1 MPMPRTETIE
11 IKIDKQDAS
20 KEIGKLQGQADK
32 LQKTLGNI
40 KVKTAQDFGGT
51 QKGVDALTA
60 SVRKLQ
66 EAYDRLHVA
75 EGKRRSSE
83 AREAFKGY
91 QDRVKEE
98 EKYLKL
104 QQKIQAEYDKI
115 ALKNKRLDNKAM
127 VEQMGREAKEAEK
140 HAKSVAKLQA
150 EYDKLSS
157 SKAKAALADKRG
169 AFGNYLERAK
179 EEEKALNEQ
188 KKLLAEQAKIQA
200 EYDKMSA
207 ARAKSAS
214 AEKQDTFKGY
224 LERAKEAE
232 QFLKVQEKIQAQ
244 YDKESAA
251 RAKSASA
258 GKQETFKG
266 YLERAKEAEEFL
278 KYQQKIQ
285 EAYDKEAASRAKQ
298 RSAGKQEA
306 FSGYLERA
314 KEAEQ
319 FLKLQE
325 KIQAAYDKE
334 SASRAK
340 AQSKES
346 SASAKEAFK
355 GYLERAEA
363 ATKAAAA
370 EEKLAA
376 AQRKMGDSWGTVNAG
391 QATNIAAMTQY
402 IRAQD
407 GMENATVRATGA
419 IRNSVGTFQTYS
431 VSTNAA
437 GQATQNYRVA
447 VDTTTGQVYAL
458 DQGVRTATVSMS
470 NMGRVALSFVKQIVG
485 FYGAAQSIRYALK
498 EMKSMSDEMIVY
510 QKVTKATDLQM
521 EQIRKQS
528 YATAKAYGQT
538 PTDFL
543 SAAQEMA
550 RAGYGEQASAMADL
564 AVKTKLVGDIT
575 AEEAS
580 KFLLAVDAGYK
591 YGGSIE
597 KLSHVLDMANE
608 VGNNYATSIG
618 KISEGMTLVASLAGQ
633 ANIPI
638 EQLIAAL
645 GTMTAATQRSGSEM
659 ARALRFITLGILG
672 DTVSEVEEGVTVT
685 AEEVDSLT
693 TALQHYAPEVVEAAK
708 ASGQLINPMEAV
720 ASLAKA
726 YKSGLIGSQEE
737 LFSISKAI
745 AGQRYY
751 NAFAALIENYD
762 TLYLGMLEHEKNAA
776 GSADAEIERLTKS
789 WSTKFNRL
797 KTQWVEMVNASL
809 SEGLIKDLIEGST
822 AALEFA
828 GSLENLAGAALGA
841 YTAFKSLK
849 AGLAGMKEAGGSIS
863 GFGAGNWFGI
873 GAGVLI
879 AGISAA
885 KSAYEKSMR
894 DAQSAAEKAVSSAIE
909 KTSGAKDMAS
919 ILARYKKIASDGIDK
934 EKGELGE
941 LKTLQNDLNNLVG
954 DQGKAIDIVNG
965 KYGDTLKKLKE
976 MTEEQRKAALI
987 ELNTAKSTA
996 VANWKQQDLNGTFVS
1011 GLNTGVPMEYNK
1023 AIEEY
1028 LKNSKYFRVF
1038 EGADGFPMLFM
1049 NKKPEDAEGIL
1060 EFYKEIE
1067 DFYNWL
1073 GSHTSTGEEAA
1084 KGMKSM
1090 GEEYSSMY
1098 VKLASFVSL
1107 VKTAAGPVKEAQD
1120 AIDNFNKAMSEEGST
1135 SPTGSGDAGDNNKK
1149 VEKSYMTLA
1158 DAIEE
1163 ATKAKEKFDDAMKKT
1178 KADEANAYTKA
1189 VKTYKDELKKGRVNS
1204 TAFYASARMLLGDD
1218 AYNRTNGSSSA
1229 VRAALNKRKAGTSG
1243 SIMDAWNILSASYK
1257 NKKGVEMEG
1266 YGIYQ
1271 LLSQTKG
1278 VKGLSSKTLV
1288 DKNGNIRIPKLSD
1301 KQWDQ
1306 ISQQWGGISK
1316 AALLNYF
1323 NSFDQYNK
1331 KGKATDE
1338 KTKTKKQLTD
1348 EQKNTKAID
1357 GASKAV
1363 KEATAAVN
1371 GLAEKMAQE
1380 EKPGEGEGDKGGEGA
1395 GETPPPTGE
1404 GTGEPTVPE
1413 EPQTLPVIARI
1424 IEILD
1429 ESDEDPNDFVSNL
1442 TATIDYWSDES
1453 GDPPEGMV
1461 EGLTA
1466 IVDSFVPGE
1475 DDPEDL
1481 VNDLTAF
1488 ISTFTANATGPDS
1501 PDDTVSSLNALI
1513 AVYKNKSKTGKGDPN
1528 WLVSALTA
1536 YVNNYVNKG
1545 EPSDDL
1551 VNGLAAWISTYDGTD
1566 PNKLVS
1572 NLEAYVG
1579 AYTGNKDSAD
1589 GTVAALNA
1597 FIETY
1602 EKGGDPNDTVK
1613 ALTAWVTS
1621 YVNKGEPSD
1630 DLVAHL
1636 VGYVTEYHGV
1646 TQGKGSPD
1654 MLVSGLKALIGSYGN
1669 KRTSGYGDPNWLVS
1683 TLSAFITSYQS
1694 GEGKDPNDLVA
1705 SLSALVVAF
1714 TPKGGKE
1721 APNEM
1726 VSALSA
1732 FVTHFDPK
1740 DTDPDTLVA
1749 GLSALVTAFA
1759 KDPKVNPNRLVN
1771 GLLAVINKYKNG
1783 EGVDPN
1789 GLVDDLRAVVK
1800 TELDQTAKE
1809 RTIAELNEIKA
1820 AAQSALEAIN
1830 QATGGGSGGGDGGG
1844 SGGGNE
1850 QPTTQPDFTGGA
1862 VNGNVQYDANATF
1875 AEKMAQALSIIEG
1888 FQMPEITDESSLAQ
1902 AKQLLSTIQSLAGE
1916 LASFGQIREG
1926 EVVGEG
1932 FDIDAS
1938 EVESA
1943 YDSLEQLGEKLEEV
1957 ISTEEVKIPVGADT
1971 SGAET
1976 SIQNTKNKAAQGA
1989 VMPITLQYRG
1999 GNPVAHSA
2007 TGSDNFKGG
2016 LSLVND
2022 GAGPELIVNRGRAF
2036 IAGGGKPTVVNL
2048 DKGAKI
2054 FTATETRNI
2063 LNNGGMPSFA
2073 GGTGEYSADVKPGDY
2088 KADSDKKKKSSSSKS
2103 KKKSKDKEKDESFS
2117 KLQEMVDYI
2126 INRIG
2131 KAVSEQIQV
2140 IDEQIAQLQKQR
2152 ELAKQQD
2159 ELAEKQKAV
2168 ADAQKDL
2175 QDAMNERTVRYLG
2188 EDGKWHWQADAR
2200 KVESAKEALSK
2211 ANDSLAEYVD
2221 EMIYNDKVQK
2231 LEDRKTKIQGN
2242 YNNLTKQWSDIVEGV
2257 NTPTGTINKLLNDVM
2272 KNGTKQEKEG
2282 AKAVQNILL
2291 KNAKSGSFKV
2301 NYTEAL
2307 NAIKAATKGNPVMPK
2322 DTATTLASLIA
2333 GAGGEKISGSLKATL
2348 TTAVAGTKNTSTKA
2362 KTISTTNNS
2371 KNYYI
2376 NGVNIGK
2383 IAAETKSLSALLKDL
2398 SVYAG
2403 G

>member
-1 MPMPRTETIE
+1 MAVDIE
-11 IKIDKQDAS
+11 LRVQNQQA
-20 KEIGKLQGQADK
+20 LQS
-32 LQKTLGNI
+32 LE
-40 KVKTAQDFGGT
+40 
-51 QKGVDALTA
+51 
-60 SVRKLQ
+60 S
-66 EAYDRLHVA
+66 
-75 EGKRRSSE
+75 
-83 AREAFKGY
+83 
-91 QDRVKEE
+91 
-98 EKYLKL
+98 
-104 QQKIQAEYDKI
+104 
-115 ALKNKRLDNKAM
+115 
-127 VEQMGREAKEAEK
+127 
-140 HAKSVAKLQA
+140 
-150 EYDKLSS
+150 LSS
-157 SKAKAALADKRG
+157 AAARS
-169 AFGNYLERAK
+169 
-179 EEEKALNEQ
+179 EKALRSLGDSLGQ
-188 KKLLAEQAKIQA
+188 V
-200 EYDKMSA
+200 DKNS
-207 ARAKSAS
+207 AKSIS
-214 AEKQDTFKGY
+214 AM
-224 LERAKEAE
+224 AE
-232 QFLKVQEKIQAQ
+232 FI
-244 YDKESAA
+244 
-251 RAKSASA
+251 R
-258 GKQETFKG
+258 
-266 YLERAKEAEEFL
+266 
-278 KYQQKIQ
+278 QQ
-285 EAYDKEAASRAKQ
+285 
-298 RSAGKQEA
+298 
-306 FSGYLERA
+306 
-314 KEAEQ
+314 
-319 FLKLQE
+319 
-325 KIQAAYDKE
+325 
-334 SASRAK
+334 
-340 AQSKES
+340 
-346 SASAKEAFK
+346 
-355 GYLERAEA
+355 
-363 ATKAAAA
+363 
-370 EEKLAA
+370 
-376 AQRKMGDSWGTVNAG
+376 N
-391 QATNIAAMTQY
+391 
-402 IRAQD
+402 

-419 IRNSVGTFQTYS
+419 IHNSAGSFQTYS
-431 VSTNAA
+431 ASTQAA
-437 GQATQNYRVA
+437 GKATQNYRVA
-447 VDTTTGQVYAL
+447 VNTTTGEVYAL
-458 DQGVRTATVSMS
+458 DKGVKSATVSF
-470 NMGRVALSFVKQIVG
+470 NNAGKAIATFAKQVIG
-485 FYGAAQSIRYALK
+485 FYGAAQSIRYAMK

-510 QKVTKATDLQM
+510 QKVTKATNQQM

-597 KLSHVLDMANE
+597 SLSAVLDSANE
-608 VGNNYATSIG
+608 IGNNYATSIG

-633 ANIPI
+633 VGVPI
-638 EQLIAAL
+638 NQLIAAL
-645 GTMTAATQRSGSEM
+645 GTMTAVTQRSGAEM
-659 ARALRFITLGILG
+659 ARGLRSVFLNILG
-672 DTVSEVEEGVTVT
+672 DTTSEIEEGVTVS
-685 AEEVDSLT
+685 EENIESMTD
-693 TALQHYAPEVVEAAK
+693 ALRKYAPEVVKAAEAT
-708 ASGQLINPMEAV
+708 GELINPMEAIG
-720 ASLAKA
+720 ALAKA
-726 YKSGLIGSQEE
+726 YKDGLFNEQE
-737 LFSISKAI
+737 LFKISKDI

-751 NAFAALIENYD
+751 NAFAALIQNYD
-762 TLYLGMLEHEKNAA
+762 GMYQSMLQTASNAT
-776 GSADAEIERLTKS
+776 GSADKEIDVLTKS

-797 KTQWVEMVNASL
+797 KTQWVEMVNASI
-809 SEGLIKDLIEGST
+809 SEGLIKDLIEGGT

-841 YTAFKSLK
+841 YTAFKYLK

-894 DAQSAAEKAVSSAIE
+894 DAQAEAEKAVSSAIE

-965 KYGDTLKKLKE
+965 KYDDTLQKLKD
-976 MTEEQRKAALI
+976 MTEEQRQAALMT
-987 ELNTAKSTA
+987 LQTAKSQA
-996 VANWKQQDLNGTFVS
+996 VANWKQQDLNGTFMS

-1135 SPTGSGDAGDNNKK
+1135 SSTGSGNAGDNNKK

-1189 VKTYKDELKKGRVNS
+1189 FKTYKDELKKGRVNS
-1204 TAFYASARMLLGDD
+1204 TAFYAAARMLLGDD

-1229 VRAALNKRKAGTSG
+1229 VRKAMQKRGGSG
-1243 SIMDAWNILSASYK
+1243 SIQQAWNILSASYK

-1301 KQWDQ
+1301 QQWNQ
-1306 ISQQWGGISK
+1306 ISKQWGGISK

-1331 KGKATDE
+1331 KGKATDD

-1348 EQKNTKAID
+1348 EQKNTKAVND
-1357 GASKAV
+1357 ASKV
-1363 KEATAAVN
+1363 IKEATAAVN
-1371 GLAEKMAQE
+1371 ELAGKLGKD
-1380 EKPGEGEGDKGGEGA
+1380 EKPGEGNGDKGGEGG
-1395 GETPPPTGE
+1395 GETPPPGGE
-1404 GTGEPTVPE
+1404 GGGETPPPGGTPE
-1413 EPQTLPVIARI
+1413 EPKTPEQIGVEAVATVISYVNGEGVTPDQLVAALNAYI
-1424 IEILD
+1424 GVYGNAD
-1429 ESDEDPNDFVSNL
+1429 GVDPNVLVSLLNGIISSY
-1442 TATIDYWSDES
+1442 AN
-1453 GDPPEGMV
+1453 
-1461 EGLTA
+1461 
-1466 IVDSFVPGE
+1466 GE
-1475 DDPEDL
+1475 N
-1481 VNDLTAF
+1481 V
-1488 ISTFTANATGPDS
+1488 
-1501 PDDTVSSLNALI
+1501 
-1513 AVYKNKSKTGKGDPN
+1513 DPN
-1528 WLVSALTA
+1528 VL
-1536 YVNNYVNKG
+1536 
-1545 EPSDDL
+1545 
-1551 VNGLAAWISTYDGTD
+1551 
-1566 PNKLVS
+1566 
-1572 NLEAYVG
+1572 
-1579 AYTGNKDSAD
+1579 
-1589 GTVAALNA
+1589 VAALNA
-1597 FIETY
+1597 FVKAYANGE
-1602 EKGGDPNDTVK
+1602 GVDPNNLVSVLNAIINTY
-1613 ALTAWVTS
+1613 T
-1621 YVNKGEPSD
+1621 NGEGVDPN
-1630 DLVAHL
+1630 AL
-1636 VGYVTEYHGV
+1636 VG
-1646 TQGKGSPD
+1646 
-1654 MLVSGLKALIGSYGN
+1654 
-1669 KRTSGYGDPNWLVS
+1669 
-1683 TLSAFITSYQS
+1683 
-1694 GEGKDPNDLVA
+1694 
-1705 SLSALVVAF
+1705 
-1714 TPKGGKE
+1714 
-1721 APNEM
+1721 
-1726 VSALSA
+1726 
-1732 FVTHFDPK
+1732 
-1740 DTDPDTLVA
+1740 
-1749 GLSALVTAFA
+1749 GLSALVAA
-1759 KDPKVNPNRLVN
+1759 YANGDDVDPNLLVRGLSAVVSAYANGENIDPNALVSTLQAVVTLYSNGVNVDPNSLVSLLSAVVTNYTN
-1771 GLLAVINKYKNG
+1771 GVLVDPNILVASLNAVVAAYQNGENIDPNVLTSTLLACVQKYTNGENVDPNVLTSALMAYVLAYKNGEGADPNVLTSALLAIVQAYKNGSDVDPSVLTSALLAVVDAYKSGDGVDPNTLTSALNAIISIYSNGPTADPNTLVASLQAIVLGYTNGEGVDPNILTSALNAIVTAYMNGKGVDPNALVDLLSAYVSSYQNSGATDPNGLVASLAAIIASYKNG

-1789 GLVDDLRAVVK
+1789 ALVAVLSAIVEATVGGDSTTNFTTWLNGLPKIKQFSATVTEGSTTAYTSWLNGLPSKKHVEVVISESGQHH
-1800 TELDQTAKE
+1800 TGRGREPGE
-1809 RTIAELNEIKA
+1809 Y
-1820 AAQSALEAIN
+1820 
-1830 QATGGGSGGGDGGG
+1830 ATGTD
-1844 SGGGNE
+1844 N
-1850 QPTTQPDFTGGA
+1850 FRGGA
-1862 VNGNVQYDANATF
+1862 A
-1875 AEKMAQALSIIEG
+1875 
-1888 FQMPEITDESSLAQ
+1888 
-1902 AKQLLSTIQSLAGE
+1902 
-1916 LASFGQIREG
+1916 
-1926 EVVGEG
+1926 
-1932 FDIDAS
+1932 
-1938 EVESA
+1938 
-1943 YDSLEQLGEKLEEV
+1943 
-1957 ISTEEVKIPVGADT
+1957 
-1971 SGAET
+1971 
-1976 SIQNTKNKAAQGA
+1976 
-1989 VMPITLQYRG
+1989 
-1999 GNPVAHSA
+1999 
-2007 TGSDNFKGG
+2007 
-2016 LSLVND
+2016 LVND

-2088 KADSDKKKKSSSSKS
+2088 KADSDKKKKSSSSSKS
-2103 KKKSKDKEKDESFS
+2103 KKKSKDKDKDESFS
-2117 KLQEMVDYI
+2117 KLQAMVDYI

-2159 ELAEKQKAV
+2159 ELAERQKAV